1 MTNREKFIQY
11 LEEEKR
17 YIEQEIAKE
26 LEKNVVKQS
35 AKNIGSKFSIQKNY
49 IAINNQIEEKTKRY
63 SA

>member
-35 AKNIGSKFSIQKNY
+35 AKNIGRKFSIQKN
-49 IAINNQIEEKTKRY
+49 
-63 SA
+63 